1 MANYYQKEDKTEFFR
16 TPDWIVEKCY
26 EMIPNAKTIID
37 PCAGD
42 CGLEDFTRDVE
53 YTLLD
58 LNPRSHIIEQTDF
71 LKWTTNKHFDAA
83 ICNPPFGLKNE
94 FLEHLFEFTDEVVYI
109 GPLKS
114 IINDWYDHIYDIY
127 LDWKIPFFGF
137 GILTSVAIFHLKKQS
152 NGMTKEEVK
161 QKYLLPEVTGMDIIT
176 VWEPRHLKLDKWGLY
191 VPITKAN
198 IVRNNELLREEYIF
212 EPGDDSIFI
221 AKKSSI
227 NNQAGD
233 RVYRNVIYT
242 DSRED
247 ALAIIQKYKE
257 NDDYV
262 RNYAYQ
268 YGNNILDLRYVPALV
283 PDIYKIHS
291 LF

>member
-16 TPDWIVEKCY
+16 TPEWIVEKCY
-26 EMIPNAKTIID
+26 EMIPNAKTVLD

-42 CGLEDFTRDVE
+42 CGLEDFTKNID

-58 LNPRSHIIEQTDF
+58 LVPRSSVIEKADF
-71 LKWTTNKHFDAA
+71 LGWTTDKHFDAA

-94 FLEHLFEFTDEVVYI
+94 FVEHLFEFTDEIVLI
-109 GPLKS
+109 APLKS
-114 IINDWYDHIYDIY
+114 IINDWYTHIYNVF

-137 GILTSVAIFHLKKQS
+137 GILTSVAIFHLKKQT
-152 NGMTKEEVK
+152 NGLSKDQVIR
-161 QKYLLPEVTGMDIIT
+161 KYMLPLVQGLNQICEYTNHHT
-176 VWEPRHLKLDKWGLY
+176 QNSWGLY

-198 IVRNNELLREEYIF
+198 IVRNNELFREEYIF
-212 EPGDDSIFI
+212 EPGDDSIFF
-221 AKKSSI
+221 AKKASI

-233 RVYRNVIYT
+233 RVYRNIIYVKT
-242 DSRED
+242 KEE
-247 ALAIIQKYKE
+247 AENIIKEYKE

-268 YGNNILDLRYVPALV
+268 YGNNILDIKFIPLL
-283 PDIYKIHS
+283 IENKKKFE

>member
-26 EMIPNAKTIID
+26 EMIPNVKTILD

-42 CGLEDFTRDVE
+42 CGLEDFTKDIE

-58 LNPRSHIIEQTDF
+58 MVPRSSVIQKADF
-71 LKWTTNKHFDAA
+71 LNWTSDRKFDAA

-94 FLEHLFEFTDEVVYI
+94 FIEHLFEFTNDIVLI
-109 GPLKS
+109 APLKS
-114 IINDWYDHIYDIY
+114 IINDWHAHIKDIY
-127 LDWKIPFFGF
+127 LDWRIPFFGF
-137 GILTSVAIFHLKKQS
+137 GILTSVAIFHL
-152 NGMTKEEVK
+152 TKESTGMSKEDIK

-176 VWEPRHLKLDKWGLY
+176 VYEKQHLKLDKWGLY

-221 AKKSSI
+221 AKKASI

-233 RVYRNVIYT
+233 RVYRHIIYT
-242 DSRED
+242 DTRED

-268 YGNNILDLRYVPALV
+268 YGNNILDLRFVPALV
-283 PDIYKIHS
+283 HDIYKIHS